1 MKLEE
6 AIKNRFSA
14 RVYDGK
20 EVDKEKLA
28 YALELARQSPSA
40 RNIQPYKFVVCNEP
54 ELVKEVALATQT
66 PGAKINRYTRNVPCF
81 VAFVGEKVGLAK
93 TLLKKAHIH
102 YDDFDIGI
110 AVQSFCLAATS
121 VGLDICI
128 IGWFSRKKLAKALA
142 LPRNKEVRLLVAV
155 GNGGAQYKERKK
167 KDFDEIVSY
176 NKF

>member
-14 RVYDGK
+14 RVYDGS

-40 RNIQPYKFVVCNEP
+40 RNLQPYKFVVCDKP
-54 ELVKEVALATQT
+54 ELVAEVALATQS

-81 VAFVGEKVGLAK
+81 VAFVGERVGLSK
-93 TLLKKAHIH
+93 TLLKRAHVH

-110 AVQSFCLAATS
+110 AVQNFCLAATS
-121 VGLDICI
+121 IGLNVCI
-128 IGWFSRKKLAKALA
+128 IGWFSRKKLSTLLS
-142 LPRNKEVRLLVAV
+142 LPASKEVRLLVAV
-155 GNGGAQYKERKK
+155 GNGGAEYKEREKK
-167 KDFDEIVSY
+167 SFEEIVSY